1 MLISLLVGTI
11 IGLISALPPGPVGVS
26 AIKLSLSNGQK
37 SGTQLALGTG
47 LMDFFYCLIAI
58 SATSAVIKAIN
69 SISGEYPFL
78 ILGFQLIVVVAFVA
92 LGIINLKT
100 KVLENSFDNKEN
112 KTYFLDKFKSKGPFL
127 LGIAVATANMANPT
141 FLPSLAWVTMN
152 VHTYELILNNLL
164 SNLLFAFGFGLGNFL
179 WLYILVRIIVR
190 YKASLSS
197 KMVLRLRQFAGVTFL
212 SFGTIL
218 GVRLISITKWPEILR
233 LVFAF

>member
-1 MLISLLVGTI
+1 MLISLLFGTI
-11 IGLISALPPGPVGVS
+11 IGLILALPPGPVGVS
-26 AIKLSLSNGQK
+26 AIKLGMSNGRK

-58 SATSAVIKAIN
+58 SATSAAVNAIK
-69 SISGEYPFL
+69 SISGDYPFL
-78 ILGFQLIVVVAFVA
+78 ILGFQLTVVVAFVV
-92 LGIINLKT
+92 LGIINLNAK
-100 KVLENSFDNKEN
+100 KAENPLDNKGN
-112 KTYFLDKFKSKGPFL
+112 RFLDKFKSKGPFL

-152 VHTYELILNNLL
+152 VHTYELILNNHL
-164 SNLLFAFGFGLGNFL
+164 SNLMFAIGFGLGNFL
-179 WLYILVRIIVR
+179 WLYLLVRFIVM
-190 YKASLSS
+190 YKDRLSS